1 MDYLNCNARTTL
13 EDSSFELPTSDSLN
27 ANHNNVNV
35 FLAPGYVDILDIS
48 LWIWNIN

>member
-1 MDYLNCNARTTL
+1 MNYLNRNVRITL

-35 FLAPGYVDILDIS
+35 FLASGYVGILDIS
-48 LWIWNIN
+48 L